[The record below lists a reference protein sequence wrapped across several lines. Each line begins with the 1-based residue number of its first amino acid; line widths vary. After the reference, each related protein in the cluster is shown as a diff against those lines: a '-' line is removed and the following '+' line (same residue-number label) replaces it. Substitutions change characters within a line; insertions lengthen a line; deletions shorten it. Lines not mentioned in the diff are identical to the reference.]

1 MAQGKLDSHR
11 QNTDTTFV
19 YHDVQKVNTKWTK
32 YTKNW
37 SCENTSR
44 KYRGGGT
51 SIIITENDFLIG
63 QQKYQKN

>member
-19 YHDVQKVNTKWTK
+19 SHDVNTKWTK

-37 SCENTSR
+37 SCENISR

-51 SIIITENDFLIG
+51 SIIITENDFLRR